1 MFVKHVAKRKEI
13 QYVMHILYF
22 VSRFCQRPI
31 MPDKAKQT
39 RKFLLKTIEISLWGD
54 RLIQLY

>member
-13 QYVMHILYF
+13 QYVLTIIIF

-31 MPDKAKQT
+31 IPDKAKQT
-39 RKFLLKTIEISLWGD
+39 RKFLLKTIEISMGD